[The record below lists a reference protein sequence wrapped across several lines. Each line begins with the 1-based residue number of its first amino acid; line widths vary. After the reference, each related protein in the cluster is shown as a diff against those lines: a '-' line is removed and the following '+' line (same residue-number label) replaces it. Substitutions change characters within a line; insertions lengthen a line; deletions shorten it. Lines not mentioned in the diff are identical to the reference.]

1 MTDPTPT
8 TEEVRTPKTFTV
20 RACFVKGHSF
30 PLTTEVEERYEEFD
44 RWLDEHDREVAQN
57 AVNRFYNLLV
67 LKGEYRDIYGLAY
80 IGDLVNKEFRG
91 EVTVVVEGAQIYG
104 EPV

>member
-1 MTDPTPT
+1 MLPQDTDWFRNQIAAPPHEWDSPTST
-8 TEEVRTPKTFTV
+8 REKLER
-20 RACFVKGHSF
+20 RA
-30 PLTTEVEERYEEFD
+30 EFD
-44 RWLDEHDREVAQN
+44 RWLAEHDREVAQN
-57 AVNRFYNLLV
+57 AVNRFYNLLA

>member
-1 MTDPTPT
+1 MSDDYTPI
-8 TEEVRTPKTFTV
+8 TEDVQETYVEGRNAMFDYDDDLKDEGWIGE
-20 RACFVKGHSF
+20 FV
-30 PLTTEVEERYEEFD
+30 
-44 RWLDEHDREVAQN
+44 RWLTEHDREVAQN